1 MLYLAAKPSHVGTD
15 VDELACSLHCHTAYN
30 SQRGRLCFLTGIVLI
45 CRFAVGGG
53 LFPGVRRP
61 GVWIFDVVLNI

>member
-30 SQRGRLCFLTGIVLI
+30 SQRGGLCFLIGIVMSR
-45 CRFAVGGG
+45 RFVVGGG
-53 LFPGVRRP
+53 LFPGVRHL
-61 GVWIFDVVLNI
+61 GVWIFDVVLTI